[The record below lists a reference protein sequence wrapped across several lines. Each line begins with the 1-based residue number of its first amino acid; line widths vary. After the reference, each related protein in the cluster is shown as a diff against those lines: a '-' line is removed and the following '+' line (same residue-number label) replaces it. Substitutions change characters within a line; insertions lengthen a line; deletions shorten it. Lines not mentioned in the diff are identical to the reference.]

1 MIREDITGKLTAR
14 IKDLIDTKIRFEK
27 SIEKINEELTLLNV
41 LLDVMSYTPDGIIEK
56 CSRKP

>member
-41 LLDVMSYTPDGIIEK
+41 LLDITSYTDDRIIEK